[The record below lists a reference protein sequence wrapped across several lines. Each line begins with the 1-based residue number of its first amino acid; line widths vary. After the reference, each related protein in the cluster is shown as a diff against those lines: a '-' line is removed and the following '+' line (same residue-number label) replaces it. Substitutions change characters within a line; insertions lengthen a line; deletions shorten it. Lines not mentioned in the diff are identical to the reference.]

1 MKRPQRLQ
9 PLHDLAG
16 QTERDCSIRL
26 VETER
31 RITEGEQRYQDL
43 LRYRSE
49 YEQAFQTRARSGAP
63 MRGLREQQI
72 FIARLSEAL
81 RAQQVLLEQL
91 HGERSRARAHWR
103 AAATRKQIVGKVIE
117 RARTEELMK
126 DEQRQQRDAD
136 ELSSQR
142 QVRR

>member
-1 MKRPQRLQ
+1 MKM
-9 PLHDLAG
+9 
-16 QTERDCSIRL
+16 DC
-26 VETER
+26 
-31 RITEGEQRYQDL
+31 
-43 LRYRSE
+43 
-49 YEQAFQTRARSGAP
+49 
-63 MRGLREQQI
+63 
-72 FIARLSEAL
+72 IALT
-81 RAQQVLLEQL
+81 
-91 HGERSRARAHWR
+91 RARAHWR